1 VPDNYDIPWQAE
13 GLVNIANP
21 LLPTQTVVIPNLPQ
35 GNYIIRVG
43 YYDLFGS
50 WFNSDYEYSCG
61 YYAMYGDDMGEKN
74 LTPGLYLPTYCY
86 RMLTTNVESED
97 WFEVLESVTV
107 QALVGTPGLPGNNGN
122 DGAAGAPA
130 PAIVF
135 NPQVTSVPATTPPSV
150 TTEISE
156 NNETI
161 TVTLTIPA
169 GTPGAPG
176 IQGATGAPGIQ
187 GATGATG
194 PKGETGTA
202 GVAGATGAT
211 GPKGDTGPTGPQGI
225 PGEKG
230 ATSIFGVIS
239 FVNSSATLKASDRKA
254 IRQAGIKEGAT
265 IVVSGYTSKAGTRKA
280 NQLLSKKRA
289 DSIAKEIRTLLP
301 KINVRTIGLG
311 SKVNKACT
319 KFQNRCVVI
328 SVTQPTNA

>member
-1 VPDNYDIPWQAE
+1 
-13 GLVNIANP
+13 
-21 LLPTQTVVIPNLPQ
+21 
-35 GNYIIRVG
+35 
-43 YYDLFGS
+43 
-50 WFNSDYEYSCG
+50 
-61 YYAMYGDDMGEKN
+61 MYGDVTWGKN
-74 LTPGLYLPTYCY
+74 ITPGLYLPTYCY
-86 RMLTTNVESED
+86 RMLATNVDSEASPLGG
-97 WFEVLESVTV
+97 VESVTV
-107 QALVGTPGLPGNNGN
+107 QALVGTPGTPGT

-135 NPQVTSVPATTPPSV
+135 NPVVTPAPAGTPPSV
-150 TTEISE
+150 STDTSV
-156 NNETI
+156 NNEI

-176 IQGATGAPGIQ
+176 IQGATGATGSP
-187 GATGATG
+187 GATGLAG
-194 PKGETGTA
+194 AKGETGTA

-211 GPKGDTGPTGPQGI
+211 GPKGDTGPTGPQGPQGV

-265 IVVSGYTSKAGTRKA
+265 IVVSGYTSKAGTTKA
-280 NQLLSKKRA
+280 NRLLSKKRA

-301 KINVRTIGLG
+301 KINVRTVGFG

-328 SVTQPTNA
+328 SVTQPANA